1 VEYLSERPIDAQ
13 SYESYFGPTREAR
26 RDRTIDDHRFQLRG
40 RVYDRGL
47 GTQSRTL
54 LAYRLKPGDRR
65 FQALVGVDDR
75 AGPLG
80 SVVFRVLVDKLP
92 RLTTP
97 PLTARDFPR
106 AVDIDISKAKS
117 LILITEFGDR
127 GDVRDHADWVEARI
141 IR

>member
-1 VEYLSERPIDAQ
+1 M
-13 SYESYFGPTREAR
+13 
-26 RDRTIDDHRFQLRG
+26 
-40 RVYDRGL
+40 
-47 GTQSRTL
+47 
-54 LAYRLKPGDRR
+54 AYRLKPGDRR
-65 FQALVGVDDR
+65 FQALIGVDDR

-80 SVVFRVLVDKLP
+80 SVIFRVLVDGEP

-97 PLTARDFPR
+97 SLTARDLPQSI
-106 AVDIDISKAKS
+106 DIDIANAKA